1 MSYNKFK
8 IDIFVF
14 INKSKLI
21 QLNCRKM
28 KFILILLISL
38 SSLFVYSQSK
48 KKPIYYNQQIAKGI
62 LKMDKSYF
70 YFKSIKQNESKSFS
84 INIINTSKDT
94 IEPVFKNVPEYIS
107 LETHPKKLLPQQKGI
122 VKATYDASKNVTAN
136 NETKWGKDYKRIPV
150 YIKGKEKYR
159 NPRTDFITFRTFID
173 IDFSH
178 LSKKEL
184 KQAPIIK
191 FDTINYN
198 FGKVVQGTIVKHNFI
213 FENLGKNDLEILY
226 AKGC

>member
-1 MSYNKFK
+1 
-8 IDIFVF
+8 
-14 INKSKLI
+14 
-21 QLNCRKM
+21 M
-28 KFILILLISL
+28 KFFFILLISF
-38 SSLFVYSQSK
+38 SSLFSYSQNK
-48 KKPIYYNQQIAKGI
+48 AKPIYYNQQVARGI

-70 YFKSIKQNESKSFS
+70 HLKSIKQNETKSFN
-84 INIINTSKDT
+84 INIINTTNDT
-94 IEPVFKNVPEYIS
+94 IEPIFKNVPKYIS
-107 LETHPKKLLPQQKGI
+107 LETNPKKLLPLQKGI
-122 VKATYDASKNVTAN
+122 ITATYNASENITAK

-173 IDFSH
+173 VDFSH

-191 FDTINYN
+191 FDTINFN
-198 FGKVVQGTIVKHNFI
+198 FGKVVQGSIVKHKFM
-213 FENLGKNDLEILY
+213 FENLGKHDLKILY